1 MPKIPTFTTEATIT
15 GEVGSVKSNIQMGLN
30 QTIGSALAPVTK
42 EIVQHAVKQKDFENK
57 TEALRLEN
65 DFIREMQDVY
75 TQAGNLEN
83 QDQAQS
89 LIKNQ
94 SNIKIQKFN
103 SLASNKNS
111 QTLFNQYALSEV
123 QKGIFRTSTAVERNT
138 LIALDT
144 LVSEKKSK
152 LMITALDIKD
162 GFDYEV
168 LGRDLEDLY
177 TINYKGK
184 VSNAVLGRMI
194 SGIPN
199 EIKFLEADKMISN
212 NPREALEMLKD
223 EKDFQGLTYDSRVQ
237 LIEKAKKTL
246 VPLIDAQWK
255 SHVEQ
260 INDGQD
266 VEPFDLDLVAEV
278 LPEEAAN
285 AMIQQETIFRDTAD
299 NVKTIHRSSEQDVF
313 EVAQGF
319 IQEAK
324 EMYLY
329 DKAKDIEKFYNSIV
343 AQRSEDIKS
352 DPVEYTIR
360 TSPDIKN
367 LVQKLESEQ
376 NPDIAA
382 SISKEIAVSIME
394 YQTNLGI
401 KKTNQKVMTNSAS
414 KQFINE
420 YKQAAKDKNVNLQD
434 AMLQGLVT
442 KYGNLEDEA
451 LAQLTLDGL
460 PTGARMISAGFAT
473 QEDKMKFL
481 SIDDPK
487 VITDLKKTL
496 KDMDDSEISF
506 AKMRSLI
513 RQDSNFKDLENMI
526 KRNVPFDPSDE
537 IPIIEDVVEFLAGY
551 GSLEFTNGDTK
562 TFNAAAKKAVEMFTK
577 NFDIDD
583 TYYYEKTFIDSTT
596 GKRIVPQKIERNKQM
611 MEIIKNN
618 YLSKLDLKT
627 YSSKKEDI
635 KNQELTEKMQY
646 NMREHGE
653 WRNSPDGKG
662 FVFGIVLSGNSFGI
676 VEYENGDPLYFP
688 KDHDGDKIPG
698 SDIVVDLDIESK
710 IQMSRGYFG
719 YQEKMNEKDFSLGKR
734 PSEIPEGAFGE
745 TIGIPNINAEASEIE
760 QYTETKNI
768 DFNFIEDREGFETIG
783 KVPDPTGSKSGVT
796 IASGFDLGARKLS
809 DLNGLPKEIINKLKP
824 YLGLKGNKAISEA
837 SKLEITEEEG
847 RIINQFAKKES
858 TKKIRKAWKKT
869 TGKSFDS
876 LTKEQ
881 ATVVASVAF
890 QYGNLETETPN
901 FWKYV
906 TSNQWQKAYDE
917 LMDFGDNY
925 TTRRKEEAK
934 LLLKYL
940 QKIK

>member
-1 MPKIPTFTTEATIT
+1 MPKIPTFRTEATIT
-15 GEVGSVKSNIQMGLN
+15 GEVGSVQSNTQMSLN
-30 QTIGSALAPVTK
+30 QTIGNVLAPVTK
-42 EIVQHAVKQKDFENK
+42 EIVQHRVKQKDFENK

-65 DFIREMQDVY
+65 DFVRDMQSVY
-75 TQAGNLEN
+75 DQAGNLEN
-83 QDQAQS
+83 QDQAQN
-89 LIKNQ
+89 LVKTQ
-94 SNIKIQKFN
+94 SNILMKKY
-103 SLASNKNS
+103 SGLASNRGT
-111 QTLFNQYALSEV
+111 QDLFNQYALSEV
-123 QKGIFRTSTAVERNT
+123 QKGIFRTTTAVEKNT

-144 LVSEKKSK
+144 LVNEKKQK
-152 LMITALDIKD
+152 LMITAIDTD
-162 GFDYEV
+162 EGFDYAV

-177 TINYKGK
+177 TTNYKGK
-184 VSNAVLGRMI
+184 VSDAVLGRMI

-199 EIKFLEADKMISN
+199 EIKFLEAEKMISN
-212 NPREALEMLKD
+212 NPREALAMLKD
-223 EKDFQGLTYDSRVQ
+223 EKDFVGLNYDSRVQ

-285 AMIQQETIFRDTAD
+285 SMIQQETIFRDTAD

-343 AQRSEDIKS
+343 AQRSEDIKN

-382 SISKEIAVSIME
+382 SLSKEIAVSIME
-394 YQTNLGI
+394 YQTNNLGI

-414 KQFINE
+414 KQFITE
-420 YKQAAKDKNVNLQD
+420 YKQAAKDKNINLQD

-451 LAQLTLDGL
+451 LAQLTLAGL
-460 PTGARMISAGFAT
+460 PTGARFISAGFAT

-481 SIDDPK
+481 SLDDPNIIK
-487 VITDLKKTL
+487 DLKQDL
-496 KDMDDSEISF
+496 KDRDDSEISF
-506 AKMRSLI
+506 SKMRSLI
-513 RQDSNFKDLENMI
+513 RQDSNFKDLENI
-526 KRNVPFDPSDE
+526 IRRNVPFDPSDE
-537 IPIIEDVVEFLAGY
+537 IPVIEDVVEFLAGY

-577 NFDIDD
+577 NFDIED

-596 GKRIVPQKIERNKQM
+596 GKTIVPQKIQRNKDM

-618 YLSKLDLKT
+618 YLSKLNLAT
-627 YSSKKEDI
+627 FSSKKEGI
-635 KNQELTEKMQY
+635 ASQELTEKMQY

-688 KDHDGDKIPG
+688 KDHDEDTIPG

-745 TIGIPNINAEASEIE
+745 TIGIPNMDAEASEISPSIDSSFETYIKDVENKKLKSGNVKHFRHKSPEGGLDTIGFGHKLTPEE
-760 QYTETKNI
+760 QETNTVYGYDLSTITKDNVEEISNDILKKDLQKTEQILIKTHGEKFINLDSRRKQMLI
-768 DFNFIEDREGFETIG
+768 DFQFNVRNF
-783 KVPDPTGSKSGVT
+783 K
-796 IASGFDLGARKLS
+796 
-809 DLNGLPKEIINKLKP
+809 NKDVFPLFK
-824 YLGLKGNKAISEA
+824 KALFA
-837 SKLEITEEEG
+837 GDEEG
-847 RIINQFAKKES
+847 MKKEYKRFFKS
-858 TKKIRKAWKKT
+858 NGKTKSLARNDFFKKYFLD
-869 TGKSFDS
+869 K
-876 LTKEQ
+876 
-881 ATVVASVAF
+881 
-890 QYGNLETETPN
+890 
-901 FWKYV
+901 
-906 TSNQWQKAYDE
+906 
-917 LMDFGDNY
+917 
-925 TTRRKEEAK
+925 
-934 LLLKYL
+934 
-940 QKIK
+940 

>member
-1 MPKIPTFTTEATIT
+1 MPKIPTFRTEATIT

-30 QTIGSALAPVTK
+30 QTIGNVLAPVTK
-42 EIVQHAVKQKDFENK
+42 EIVQHAVKKKDFENK

-65 DFIREMQDVY
+65 DFIRDMQDVY
-75 TQAGNLEN
+75 TEAGNLEN
-83 QDQAQS
+83 DEQAQS
-89 LIKNQ
+89 IVKSK
-94 SNIKIQKFN
+94 SNMLIQKY
-103 SLASNKNS
+103 SGLASNNNS
-111 QTLFNQYALSEV
+111 RTLFNQYALSEV
-123 QKGIFRTSTAVERNT
+123 QKGIFRTSTAVEKNT

-144 LVSEKKSK
+144 LVNQKKQN
-152 LMITALDIKD
+152 LMITAIDTD
-162 GFDYEV
+162 EGFDYAV
-168 LGRDLEDLY
+168 LGSDLENLY
-177 TINYKGK
+177 TTNYKGK
-184 VSNAVLGRMI
+184 VSDAILGRMI
-194 SGIPN
+194 AGIPN
-199 EIKFLEADKMISN
+199 EIKFLEANKMISN

-223 EKDFQGLTYDSRVQ
+223 EKDFVGLNYDSRIE

-352 DPVEYTIR
+352 DPVEYVIR

-382 SISKEIAVSIME
+382 SLSKEIAVSIME
-394 YQTNLGI
+394 YQTNNLGI

-414 KQFINE
+414 KQFITE
-420 YKQAAKDKNVNLQD
+420 YKQAAKDKNINLQD

-451 LAQLTLDGL
+451 LAQLMLDGL
-460 PTGARMISAGFAT
+460 PQGARMISAGFAT

-481 SIDDPK
+481 SLDDPNIIK
-487 VITDLKKTL
+487 DLKKDL
-496 KDMDDSEISF
+496 QDRDDREISF

-513 RQDSNFKDLENMI
+513 RQDSKFKDLENII

-577 NFDIDD
+577 NFDIED

-596 GKRIVPQKIERNKQM
+596 GKRIIPQKIERNKEM
-611 MEIIKNN
+611 METIKNN
-618 YLSKLDLKT
+618 YLSKLNLSSF
-627 YSSKKEDI
+627 SSKKEGI
-635 KNQELTEKMQY
+635 TNQELTEKMQY

-662 FVFGIVLSGNSFGI
+662 FVFGVVLSGNSFGV

-688 KDHDGDKIPG
+688 KDYDGDTIPG

-719 YQEKMNEKDFSLGKR
+719 YQEKINEKDFSLGKR

-745 TIGIPNINAEASEIE
+745 TIGIPNMDAEASELSPSIDSSFETYIKDVENKKLKSGNVKHFRHKSPEGGLDTIGFGHKLTPEE
-760 QYTETKNI
+760 QKTNTVYGYDLSTITKDNVEEISNDILKKDLQKTEQILIKTHGEKFINLDSRRKQMLI
-768 DFNFIEDREGFETIG
+768 DFQFNVRNF
-783 KVPDPTGSKSGVT
+783 K
-796 IASGFDLGARKLS
+796 
-809 DLNGLPKEIINKLKP
+809 NKDVFPLFK
-824 YLGLKGNKAISEA
+824 KALFA
-837 SKLEITEEEG
+837 GDEEG
-847 RIINQFAKKES
+847 MKREYKRFFKSNGKTKSLARNDFFKKYFLD
-858 TKKIRKAWKKT
+858 K
-869 TGKSFDS
+869 
-876 LTKEQ
+876 
-881 ATVVASVAF
+881 
-890 QYGNLETETPN
+890 
-901 FWKYV
+901 
-906 TSNQWQKAYDE
+906 
-917 LMDFGDNY
+917 
-925 TTRRKEEAK
+925 
-934 LLLKYL
+934 
-940 QKIK
+940 

>member
-1 MPKIPTFTTEATIT
+1 MPKIPTFRTEATIT
-15 GEVGSVKSNIQMGLN
+15 GEVGSVQSNTQMSLN
-30 QTIGSALAPVTK
+30 QTIGNVLAPVTK
-42 EIVQHAVKQKDFENK
+42 EIVQHRVKQKDFENK

-65 DFIREMQDVY
+65 DFVRDMQSVY
-75 TQAGNLEN
+75 DQAGNLEN
-83 QDQAQS
+83 QDQAQN
-89 LIKNQ
+89 LVKTQ
-94 SNIKIQKFN
+94 SNILMKKY
-103 SLASNKNS
+103 SGLASNRGT
-111 QTLFNQYALSEV
+111 QDLFNQYALSEV
-123 QKGIFRTSTAVERNT
+123 QKGIFRTTTAVEKNT

-144 LVSEKKSK
+144 LVNEKKQK
-152 LMITALDIKD
+152 LMITAIDTD
-162 GFDYEV
+162 EGFDYAV

-177 TINYKGK
+177 TTNYKGK
-184 VSNAVLGRMI
+184 VSDAVLGRMI

-199 EIKFLEADKMISN
+199 EIKFLEAEKMISN
-212 NPREALEMLKD
+212 NPREALAMLKD
-223 EKDFQGLTYDSRVQ
+223 EKDFVGLNYDSRVQ

-266 VEPFDLDLVAEV
+266 VEPFDLNLVAEV

-285 AMIQQETIFRDTAD
+285 SMIQQETIFRDTAD

-343 AQRSEDIKS
+343 AQRSEDIKN

-382 SISKEIAVSIME
+382 SLSKEIAVSIME
-394 YQTNLGI
+394 YQTNNLGI

-414 KQFINE
+414 KQFITE
-420 YKQAAKDKNVNLQD
+420 YKQAAKDKNINLQD

-460 PTGARMISAGFAT
+460 PTGARFISAGFAT

-481 SIDDPK
+481 SLDDPNIIK
-487 VITDLKKTL
+487 DLKQDL
-496 KDMDDSEISF
+496 KDRDDSEISF
-506 AKMRSLI
+506 SKMRSLI
-513 RQDSNFKDLENMI
+513 RQDSNFKDLENI
-526 KRNVPFDPSDE
+526 IRRNVPFDPSDE
-537 IPIIEDVVEFLAGY
+537 IPVIEDVVEFLAGY

-577 NFDIDD
+577 NFDIED

-596 GKRIVPQKIERNKQM
+596 GKTIVPQKIQRNKDM

-618 YLSKLDLKT
+618 YLSKLNLAT
-627 YSSKKEDI
+627 FSSKKEGI
-635 KNQELTEKMQY
+635 ASQELTEKMQY

-688 KDHDGDKIPG
+688 KDHDEDTIPG

-745 TIGIPNINAEASEIE
+745 TIGIPNMDAEASEISPSIDSSFETYIKDVENKKLKSGNVKHFRHKSPEGGLDTIGFGHKLTPEE
-760 QYTETKNI
+760 QETNTVYGYDLSTITKDNVEEISNDILKKDLQKTEQILIKTHGEKFINLDSRRKQMLI
-768 DFNFIEDREGFETIG
+768 DFQFNVRNF
-783 KVPDPTGSKSGVT
+783 K
-796 IASGFDLGARKLS
+796 
-809 DLNGLPKEIINKLKP
+809 NKDVFPLFK
-824 YLGLKGNKAISEA
+824 KALFA
-837 SKLEITEEEG
+837 GDEEG
-847 RIINQFAKKES
+847 MKKEYKRFFKS
-858 TKKIRKAWKKT
+858 NGKTKSLARNDFFKKYFLD
-869 TGKSFDS
+869 K
-876 LTKEQ
+876 
-881 ATVVASVAF
+881 
-890 QYGNLETETPN
+890 
-901 FWKYV
+901 
-906 TSNQWQKAYDE
+906 
-917 LMDFGDNY
+917 
-925 TTRRKEEAK
+925 
-934 LLLKYL
+934 
-940 QKIK
+940 

>member
-1 MPKIPTFTTEATIT
+1 
-15 GEVGSVKSNIQMGLN
+15 
-30 QTIGSALAPVTK
+30 
-42 EIVQHAVKQKDFENK
+42 
-57 TEALRLEN
+57 
-65 DFIREMQDVY
+65 
-75 TQAGNLEN
+75 
-83 QDQAQS
+83 
-89 LIKNQ
+89 
-94 SNIKIQKFN
+94 
-103 SLASNKNS
+103 
-111 QTLFNQYALSEV
+111 
-123 QKGIFRTSTAVERNT
+123 
-138 LIALDT
+138 
-144 LVSEKKSK
+144 
-152 LMITALDIKD
+152 
-162 GFDYEV
+162 
-168 LGRDLEDLY
+168 
-177 TINYKGK
+177 
-184 VSNAVLGRMI
+184 
-194 SGIPN
+194 
-199 EIKFLEADKMISN
+199 
-212 NPREALEMLKD
+212 MLKD
-223 EKDFQGLTYDSRVQ
+223 EKDFVGLNYDSRIE

-266 VEPFDLDLVAEV
+266 VKPFDLDLVAEV

-382 SISKEIAVSIME
+382 SLSKEIAVSIME
-394 YQTNLGI
+394 YQTNNLGI

-414 KQFINE
+414 KQFITE
-420 YKQAAKDKNVNLQD
+420 YKQAAKDKNINLQD

-460 PTGARMISAGFAT
+460 PTGARFISAGFAT

-481 SIDDPK
+481 SLDDPNIIK
-487 VITDLKKTL
+487 DLKKDL
-496 KDMDDSEISF
+496 QDRDDSEISF

-513 RQDSNFKDLENMI
+513 RQDSNFKDLENII

-577 NFDIDD
+577 NFDIED

-596 GKRIVPQKIERNKQM
+596 GKRIIPQKIERNKEM
-611 MEIIKNN
+611 METIKNN
-618 YLSKLDLKT
+618 YLSKLNLSSF
-627 YSSKKEDI
+627 SSKKEGI
-635 KNQELTEKMQY
+635 TNQELTEKMQY

-662 FVFGIVLSGNSFGI
+662 FVFGVVLSGNSFGV

-688 KDHDGDKIPG
+688 KDYDGDTIPG

-745 TIGIPNINAEASEIE
+745 TIGIPNMDAEASELSPSIDSSFETYIKDVENKKLKSGNVKYFRHKSPEGGLDTIGFGHKLTPEE
-760 QYTETKNI
+760 QKTNTVYGYDLSTITKDNVEEISNDILKKDLQKTEQILIKTHGEKFINLDSRRKQMLI
-768 DFNFIEDREGFETIG
+768 DFQFNVRNF
-783 KVPDPTGSKSGVT
+783 K
-796 IASGFDLGARKLS
+796 
-809 DLNGLPKEIINKLKP
+809 NKDVFPLFK
-824 YLGLKGNKAISEA
+824 KALFA
-837 SKLEITEEEG
+837 GDEEG
-847 RIINQFAKKES
+847 MKREYKRFFKSNGKTKSLARNDFFKKYFLD
-858 TKKIRKAWKKT
+858 K
-869 TGKSFDS
+869 
-876 LTKEQ
+876 
-881 ATVVASVAF
+881 
-890 QYGNLETETPN
+890 
-901 FWKYV
+901 
-906 TSNQWQKAYDE
+906 
-917 LMDFGDNY
+917 
-925 TTRRKEEAK
+925 
-934 LLLKYL
+934 
-940 QKIK
+940 

>member
-1 MPKIPTFTTEATIT
+1 MPKIPTFRTEATIT
-15 GEVGSVKSNIQMGLN
+15 GEVGSVQSNTQMSLN
-30 QTIGSALAPVTK
+30 QTIGNVLAPVTK
-42 EIVQHAVKQKDFENK
+42 EIVQHRVKQKDFENK

-65 DFIREMQDVY
+65 DFVRDMQSVY
-75 TQAGNLEN
+75 DQAGNLEN
-83 QDQAQS
+83 QDQAQN
-89 LIKNQ
+89 LVKTQ
-94 SNIKIQKFN
+94 SNILMKKYSN
-103 SLASNKNS
+103 LASNRGTQN
-111 QTLFNQYALSEV
+111 LFNQYALSEV
-123 QKGIFRTSTAVERNT
+123 QKGIFRTTSAVEKNT

-144 LVSEKKSK
+144 LVNEKKQK
-152 LMITALDIKD
+152 LMITAIDTD
-162 GFDYEV
+162 EGFDYAV
-168 LGRDLEDLY
+168 LGSDLENLY
-177 TINYKGK
+177 TTNYKGK
-184 VSNAVLGRMI
+184 VSDAILGKMI
-194 SGIPN
+194 AGIPN
-199 EIKFLEADKMISN
+199 EIKFLEAEKMISN

-223 EKDFQGLTYDSRVQ
+223 EKDFVGLNYDSRIE

-352 DPVEYTIR
+352 DPVEYVIR

-382 SISKEIAVSIME
+382 SLSKEIAVSIME
-394 YQTNLGI
+394 YQTNNLGI

-420 YKQAAKDKNVNLQD
+420 YKQAAKDKNINLQD

-451 LAQLTLDGL
+451 LAQLMLDGL
-460 PTGARMISAGFAT
+460 PQGARMISAGFAT

-481 SIDDPK
+481 SLDDPNIIK
-487 VITDLKKTL
+487 DLKKDL
-496 KDMDDSEISF
+496 QDRDDSEISF

-513 RQDSNFKDLENMI
+513 RQDSKFKDLENII

-577 NFDIDD
+577 NFDIED

-596 GKRIVPQKIERNKQM
+596 GKRIIPQKIERNKEM
-611 MEIIKNN
+611 METIKNN
-618 YLSKLDLKT
+618 YLSKLNLSSF
-627 YSSKKEDI
+627 SSKKEGI
-635 KNQELTEKMQY
+635 TNQELTEKMQY

-662 FVFGIVLSGNSFGI
+662 FVFGVVLSGNSFGV

-688 KDHDGDKIPG
+688 KDYDGDTIPG

-719 YQEKMNEKDFSLGKR
+719 YQEKINEKDFSLGKR

-745 TIGIPNINAEASEIE
+745 TIGIPNMDAEASELSPSIDSSFETYIKDVENKKLKSGNVKHFRHKSPEGGLDTIGFGHKLTPEE
-760 QYTETKNI
+760 QKTNTVYGYDLSTITKDNVEEISNDILKKDLQKTEQILIKTHGEKFINLDSRRKQMLI
-768 DFNFIEDREGFETIG
+768 DFQFNVRNF
-783 KVPDPTGSKSGVT
+783 K
-796 IASGFDLGARKLS
+796 
-809 DLNGLPKEIINKLKP
+809 NKDVFPLFK
-824 YLGLKGNKAISEA
+824 KALFA
-837 SKLEITEEEG
+837 GDEEG
-847 RIINQFAKKES
+847 MKREYKRFFKSNGKTKSLARNDFFKKYFLD
-858 TKKIRKAWKKT
+858 K
-869 TGKSFDS
+869 
-876 LTKEQ
+876 
-881 ATVVASVAF
+881 
-890 QYGNLETETPN
+890 
-901 FWKYV
+901 
-906 TSNQWQKAYDE
+906 
-917 LMDFGDNY
+917 
-925 TTRRKEEAK
+925 
-934 LLLKYL
+934 
-940 QKIK
+940 

>member
-1 MPKIPTFTTEATIT
+1 MPKIPTFRTEATIT

-30 QTIGSALAPVTK
+30 QTIGNVLAPVTK
-42 EIVQHAVKQKDFENK
+42 EIVQHRVKQKDFENK

-65 DFIREMQDVY
+65 DFVRDMQSVY
-75 TQAGNLEN
+75 DQAGNLEN
-83 QDQAQS
+83 QDQAQN
-89 LIKNQ
+89 LVKTQ
-94 SNIKIQKFN
+94 SNILMKKY
-103 SLASNKNS
+103 SGLASNRGT
-111 QTLFNQYALSEV
+111 QDLFNQYALSEV
-123 QKGIFRTSTAVERNT
+123 QKGIFRTTSAVERNT

-144 LVSEKKSK
+144 LVNEKKQK
-152 LMITALDIKD
+152 LMITAIDTD
-162 GFDYEV
+162 EGFDYAV

-177 TINYKGK
+177 TTNYKGK
-184 VSNAVLGRMI
+184 VSDAVLGRMI

-199 EIKFLEADKMISN
+199 EIKFLEAEKMISN

-223 EKDFQGLTYDSRVQ
+223 EKDFVGLNYDSRVQ

-246 VPLIDAQWK
+246 VPLIDSQWR

-343 AQRSEDIKS
+343 AQRSEDIKN

-382 SISKEIAVSIME
+382 SLSKEIAFSIME
-394 YQTNLGI
+394 YQTNNLGI

-414 KQFINE
+414 KQFITE
-420 YKQAAKDKNVNLQD
+420 YKQAAKDKNINLQD

-460 PTGARMISAGFAT
+460 PTGARFISAGFAT

-481 SIDDPK
+481 SLDDPNIIK
-487 VITDLKKTL
+487 DLKKDL
-496 KDMDDSEISF
+496 KDRDDSEISF
-506 AKMRSLI
+506 SKMRSLI
-513 RQDSNFKDLENMI
+513 RQDSNFKDLENII

-577 NFDIDD
+577 NFDIED

-596 GKRIVPQKIERNKQM
+596 GKTIVPQKIQRNKDM

-618 YLSKLDLKT
+618 YLSKLNLAT
-627 YSSKKEDI
+627 FSSKKEGI
-635 KNQELTEKMQY
+635 ASQELTEKMQY

-688 KDHDGDKIPG
+688 KDHDGDTIPG

-745 TIGIPNINAEASEIE
+745 TIGIPNMDAEASEISPSIDSSFETYIKDVENKKLKSGNVKHFRHKSPEGGLDTIGFGHKLTPEE
-760 QYTETKNI
+760 QETNTVYGYDLSTITKDNVEEISNDILKKDLQKTEQILIKTHGEKFINLDSRRKQMLI
-768 DFNFIEDREGFETIG
+768 DFQFNVRNF
-783 KVPDPTGSKSGVT
+783 K
-796 IASGFDLGARKLS
+796 
-809 DLNGLPKEIINKLKP
+809 NKDVFPLFK
-824 YLGLKGNKAISEA
+824 KALFA
-837 SKLEITEEEG
+837 GDEEG
-847 RIINQFAKKES
+847 MKKEYKRFFKS
-858 TKKIRKAWKKT
+858 NGKTKSLARNDFFKKYFLD
-869 TGKSFDS
+869 K
-876 LTKEQ
+876 
-881 ATVVASVAF
+881 
-890 QYGNLETETPN
+890 
-901 FWKYV
+901 
-906 TSNQWQKAYDE
+906 
-917 LMDFGDNY
+917 
-925 TTRRKEEAK
+925 
-934 LLLKYL
+934 
-940 QKIK
+940 